1 MAVRIKHQNLDKLVD
16 ELKCVRDHR
25 NEIESLTSTS
35 AAGSAKYF
43 VIVDGF
49 SGIRKNVIGY
59 SSTINVRNKFGASP
73 PIQED
78 VTVTDYEKT
87 GLLVSKSNFLLLL
100 CTSKPGFS
108 RHVTILHYSQMV
120 KIVNKSQNKIQK
132 LKQKAKPIFNAKKKS
147 QNL

>member
-1 MAVRIKHQNLDKLVD
+1 MVD

-78 VTVTDYEKT
+78 VTVTHYEKT
-87 GLLVSKSNFLLLL
+87 GLLVSKSNFLLLM
-100 CTSKPGFS
+100 GAG
-108 RHVTILHYSQMV
+108 V
-120 KIVNKSQNKIQK
+120 KNY
-132 LKQKAKPIFNAKKKS
+132 KKS
-147 QNL
+147 DAISCSSVGAKFADILLFEVAVNLKSFGDKKLVLVLPFSQFFFALHQ